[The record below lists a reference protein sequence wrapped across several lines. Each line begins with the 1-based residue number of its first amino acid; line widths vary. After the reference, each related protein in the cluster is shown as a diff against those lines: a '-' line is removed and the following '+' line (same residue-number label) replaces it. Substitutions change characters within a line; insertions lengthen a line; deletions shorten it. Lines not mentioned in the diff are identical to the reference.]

1 MRAVSRRTIGWRS
14 KLADESPDRSIGS
27 ARKSS
32 MRRFFWIRLILF
44 LRQSRWGFVLIGLWF
59 ALGTVAFHFWEHLPV
74 GESFLNAIYFRS
86 SSASFWVLYSFWG
99 QCVLFGIVISIFLLQ
114 ALQRYNPQEG
124 CRMLAKEMQNHVIIV
139 GYTHLGVRIVEH
151 LRRSKQP
158 YVLIDKDAAAVDD
171 LVRDGE
177 PIIVDDA
184 KQESSLT
191 DAGIERAKLLII
203 TSNNIETALL
213 VTKRAR
219 DRNKKALIIV
229 RCYLDE
235 FTEILESLGASEV
248 ISSSKS
254 AFSGISSH
262 LDSLGAIR

>member
-1 MRAVSRRTIGWRS
+1 MAPGQ
-14 KLADESPDRSIGS
+14 LPDYNALSLHPTP
-27 ARKSS
+27 
-32 MRRFFWIRLILF
+32 MRRFFWIRLSIF
-44 LRQSRWGFVLIGLWF
+44 LRQSRWGFALIAFWF
-59 ALGTVAFHFWEHLPV
+59 ALGTIAFRHWEHLSLY
-74 GESFLNAIYFRS
+74 ESLLNAVYFRYRPD
-86 SSASFWVLYSFWG
+86 SFWVLYSFWG

-124 CRMLAKEMQNHVIIV
+124 CRMLAKQMQNHTIII

-151 LRRSKQP
+151 LRRVKQP
-158 YVLIDKDAAAVDD
+158 YVLIDKDPAAVDD

-184 KQESSLT
+184 KQESSLA
-191 DAGIERAKLLII
+191 DAGIDRARLLII

-219 DRNKKALIIV
+219 DRNKKTHIIV
-229 RCYLDE
+229 RCYFDE
-235 FTEILESLGASEV
+235 FTEILESLGANEV

-262 LDSLGAIR
+262 LDSLATIR

>member
-1 MRAVSRRTIGWRS
+1 MH
-14 KLADESPDRSIGS
+14 
-27 ARKSS
+27 
-32 MRRFFWIRLILF
+32 RFFWIRLLIF
-44 LRQSRWGFVLIGLWF
+44 LRQSRWGFVLITLWF
-59 ALGTVAFHFWEHLPV
+59 ALGTTAFHLWEHLPLS
-74 GESFLNAIYFRS
+74 ESFLDAIYFRS
-86 SSASFWVLYSFWG
+86 RPDSFWVLYSFWG

-124 CRMLAKEMQNHVIIV
+124 CRMLAKEMQDHVIIV
-139 GYTHLGVRIVEH
+139 GYTHLGIRIVEH

-158 YVLIDKDAAAVDD
+158 YVLIDKDAAAVDN
-171 LVRDGE
+171 LIRGGE

-191 DAGIERAKLLII
+191 DAGIERAKLVII

-219 DRNKKALIIV
+219 DRNKKTLIIV

-235 FTEILESLGASEV
+235 FTEILESLGANEV

-262 LDSLGAIR
+262 LDCLGAVR

>member
-1 MRAVSRRTIGWRS
+1 M
-14 KLADESPDRSIGS
+14 P
-27 ARKSS
+27 
-32 MRRFFWIRLILF
+32 MRRFFWIRLLIF
-44 LRQSRWGFVLIGLWF
+44 LRQSRWGFALIALWF
-59 ALGTVAFHFWEHLPV
+59 TLGTVAFHFWGHLPIS
-74 GESFLNAIYFRS
+74 ESFLNAIYFRS
-86 SSASFWVLYSFWG
+86 RPDSFWVLYSFWG

-124 CRMLAKEMQNHVIIV
+124 CRMLAKEMQNHVIVIV
-139 GYTHLGVRIVEH
+139 IGYTHLGIRIVEH

-158 YVLIDKDAAAVDD
+158 YVLIDKDPAAVDD
-171 LVRDGE
+171 LIRDGE

-184 KQESSLT
+184 KQEKSLT
-191 DAGIERAKLLII
+191 DAGIERAKFVII

-213 VTKRAR
+213 VTKHAR
-219 DRNKKALIIV
+219 DRNKKTHIIV

-235 FTEILESLGASEV
+235 FTEILESLGANEV

-262 LDSLGAIR
+262 LDSLGAVR

>member
-1 MRAVSRRTIGWRS
+1 
-14 KLADESPDRSIGS
+14 
-27 ARKSS
+27 
-32 MRRFFWIRLILF
+32 MRRFFWIRLLIF
-44 LRQSRWGFVLIGLWF
+44 LRQSRWGFVLIALWF
-59 ALGTVAFHFWEHLPV
+59 ALGTTAFHFWEQLPFS
-74 GESFLNAIYFRS
+74 ESLLNAIYFRS
-86 SSASFWVLYSFWG
+86 RPDSFWVLYSFWG

-139 GYTHLGVRIVEH
+139 GYTHLGIRIVEH
-151 LRRSKQP
+151 LRRVKQP

-171 LVRDGE
+171 LLRDGE

-191 DAGIERAKLLII
+191 DAGIERAKLVII

-213 VTKRAR
+213 VTKHAR
-219 DRNKKALIIV
+219 DRNKKTLIIV

-235 FTEILESLGASEV
+235 FTEILEGLGANEV

-262 LDSLGAIR
+262 LDSLGAVR

>member
-1 MRAVSRRTIGWRS
+1 
-14 KLADESPDRSIGS
+14 
-27 ARKSS
+27 
-32 MRRFFWIRLILF
+32 MRRFFSIRLLIF
-44 LRQSRWGFVLIGLWF
+44 LRQSRWGFVLMALWF
-59 ALGTVAFHFWEHLPV
+59 ALGTTTFHFWEHLPL

-86 SSASFWVLYSFWG
+86 RPDSFWVLYSFWG

-124 CRMLAKEMQNHVIIV
+124 CRMLAKEMQNHVIVV
-139 GYTHLGVRIVEH
+139 GYTHLGIRIVEH
-151 LRRSKQP
+151 LRRVKQP
-158 YVLIDKDAAAVDD
+158 YVLIDKDPAAVDD

-191 DAGIERAKLLII
+191 DAGIEHARLVII

-213 VTKRAR
+213 VTKHAR
-219 DRNKKALIIV
+219 DRNKKTLIIV

-235 FTEILESLGASEV
+235 FTEILESLGANEV

-262 LDSLGAIR
+262 LDSLGTLR